1 MEAFVKL
8 TGRAAPLMQINID
21 TDQIIPARYLGG
33 TDAKGYGAHLF
44 ANWRFLADGEP
55 DPTFILNQPPYDRA
69 QILLADRNFG
79 CGSSRERAPKALR
92 EFGFRAVI
100 APSFG
105 GIFFNNCFRNGIVP
119 VMLPIETVREIVGV
133 VETSA
138 GDAPIEVCLEHCLV
152 SLPDGR
158 TFAFEVPETLR
169 QMLLAGVD
177 EIDLTKSRQAE
188 IDAFRS
194 RDRAL
199 RPWIYLEPASSGSP
213 IERSERLGA

>member
-1 MEAFVKL
+1 MEQFVAV

-44 ANWRFLADGEP
+44 ANWRFLPDGRP
-55 DPTFILNQPPYDRA
+55 DPAFILNRPPYDSA

-119 VMLPIETVREIVGV
+119 VSLPIGQVRAIVEIV
-133 VETSA
+133 EASA
-138 GDAPIEVCLEHCLV
+138 GQAPIMV
-152 SLPDGR
+152 SLETCEVRLADGR
-158 TFAFEVPETLR
+158 SFGYEVPETLR

-188 IDAFRS
+188 IDAFRE
-194 RDRAL
+194 RDRAR
-199 RPWIYLEPASSGSP
+199 RPWIYIGPAASS
-213 IERSERLGA
+213 